1 MSGQAALFDLER
13 KARRRRSDPISSFWA
28 AQGIDVS
35 ASEGLV
41 LNSLVS
47 GRGTSHELH
56 QRIVQRGHRI
66 TPQRVRTALKEL
78 ESRGLTH
85 RTGEYG
91 LSEHGGK
98 SEVWSRA

>member
-1 MSGQAALFDLER
+1 MTAQVSLFDVER
-13 KARRRRSDPISSFWA
+13 KARRRRTDPITSYWA

-41 LNSLVS
+41 LNAFIS

-56 QRIVQRGHRI
+56 QRIVASGHSI
-66 TPQRVRTALKEL
+66 TPQRVRTALSDMEK
-78 ESRGLTH
+78 RGLTI

-91 LSEHGGK
+91 LSENGGP
-98 SEVWSRA
+98 SEIWRRR